1 MEAALAIL
9 PDFFPDLPRSSQI
22 PPRSPKS
29 SKMLPRIFPD
39 LPRSSR
45 IPLRLPAAVPTGFP
59 VSPGLPGFSQIL
71 LGSSQRLPTAV
82 SQWLF
87 LALLLRFLN
96 IPRVCKCVP
105 DNSSGMHCHRRWEC
119 APLQRKRGP
128 HSSGDA
134 LPPQLECS
142 PAAAGMHSHCNGSVP
157 NCSGS
162 AHPLQQECVPT
173 AARVRS
179 YCSGSAFPLQKG

>member
-1 MEAALAIL
+1 MRFSQI
-9 PDFFPDLPRSSQI
+9 SSQ
-22 PPRSPKS
+22 
-29 SKMLPRIFPD
+29 IFPD
-39 LPRSSR
+39 LPRSLPGLPNLQKCFPESSQ
-45 IPLRLPAAVPTGFP
+45 IFPDPPGFLSGFPLLFPKGFP
-59 VSPGLPGFSQIL
+59 VPPGLPGFPQIL

-179 YCSGSAFPLQKG
+179 YCSRSAFPLQKG